1 MNTKKKQPKFVA
13 WLEGALN
20 TTKQVFFL
28 LFDFVFDSI
37 DFIAERLFKVG
48 KQTKISKV
56 IAFVASIA
64 AAYFSIDW
72 AFSFVNAP
80 PAGYSGME
88 VAGIV
93 GAVLTP
99 ITAIITGV
107 LMRFVFNK
115 PPVDAAVE
123 CKVPEQKEAI
133 GTDTEK

>member
-1 MNTKKKQPKFVA
+1 MNTTKKKPAKIVT
-13 WLEGALN
+13 WLTNTLE

-28 LFDFVFDSI
+28 LFDFLFDSI
-37 DFIAERLFKVG
+37 DFVAERLFKVG
-48 KQTKISKV
+48 KQVKISKV
-56 IAFVASIA
+56 IAFIATIA

-115 PPVDAAVE
+115 SDTQACEIP
-123 CKVPEQKEAI
+123 KEES
-133 GTDTEK
+133 EK